1 MRADGLVGS
10 GSENSPERERE
21 SGARAHDAAVYAHGP
36 PVAPVVGSG
45 VDDSDAWSVG
55 ILGFG
60 SEHRCGAAGGVRRRR
75 IRPQR
80 KRSGQFGWAWAM
92 LNPASVWT
100 YPIWAVARPVTS
112 ILHVLYSPT
121 EKRRMKLSKEIKK
134 ED

>member
-1 MRADGLVGS
+1 MTMRADGLVGS

-60 SEHRCGAAGGVRRRR
+60 SEHGCGAAGGGPAAADPPPAQK
-75 IRPQR
+75 IRT
-80 KRSGQFGWAWAM
+80 
-92 LNPASVWT
+92 VWVGLGHAQPGVCLDLP
-100 YPIWAVARPVTS
+100 YMGRC
-112 ILHVLYSPT
+112 
-121 EKRRMKLSKEIKK
+121 
-134 ED
+134 